1 MDQKSPHTET
11 WCDMMSAN
19 SNPGPC
25 SPSTH
30 LIERGLIFNNGNVVL
45 ENKTVFIHKITYF
58 YLLISCADSQRS

>member
-1 MDQKSPHTET
+1 MDQKSPHTEM

-45 ENKTVFIHKITYF
+45 EKKKEKKKPFFLFTK
-58 YLLISCADSQRS
+58 LLIFICL

>member
-1 MDQKSPHTET
+1 MDQESPHTEM

-30 LIERGLIFNNGNVVL
+30 LIERGLIFNNGNVVS
-45 ENKTVFIHKITYF
+45 ENKSVFF
-58 YLLISCADSQRS
+58 SQNYLFLSAYKLH